1 MKECWHTEENEKVL
15 WENISRPIS
24 VIIILLWKEMRKL
37 DNIFLKRLCDDL
49 MKMKTLFEVHLHL
62 SSIKLRS

>member
-1 MKECWHTEENEKVL
+1 MKECWQTEENEKVL

-37 DNIFLKRLCDDL
+37 DNIFLKRLCDYL